1 MCQIYLADC
10 ATRLATDTDLPGLQ
24 PLVAYGHGVAD
35 SSPRRRPPG
44 LVRQDPF
51 DGLIPQDFTTG
62 PWPFGAKV
70 PAISNRIPRGL
81 AATERAQAER
91 QAMLA
96 EEAAHELADEV
107 QLHMRWKGRY
117 KLSTSA
123 IAREAGVSR
132 ARIAAFEQ
140 GTNWPRWDLLYRI
153 RVLHDT
159 YDG

>member
-1 MCQIYLADC
+1 L
-10 ATRLATDTDLPGLQ
+10 
-24 PLVAYGHGVAD
+24 AYGRGVAD

-62 PWPFGAKV
+62 PWPYGAKV
-70 PAISNRIPRGL
+70 PAIRNRIPRGL
-81 AATERAQAER
+81 APAERAQAER

-96 EEAAHELADEV
+96 DEAAHELAEEV
-107 QLHMRWKGRY
+107 KEHLKWKGRR

-123 IAREAGVSR
+123 IARETGVSR

-153 RVLHDT
+153 RVLPDT